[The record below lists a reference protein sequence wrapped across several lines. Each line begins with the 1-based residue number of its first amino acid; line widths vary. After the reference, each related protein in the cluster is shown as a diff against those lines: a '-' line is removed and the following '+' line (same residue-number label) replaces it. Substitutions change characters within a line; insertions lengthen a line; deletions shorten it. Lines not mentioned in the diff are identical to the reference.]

1 MEGFFF
7 SISKLASKLNI
18 GIAISLT
25 KTSFK
30 CVSFS
35 AGICEKWPLT
45 IYISTQ
51 KSRDRLLRHAVNY
64 DNSHNKNGLSV
75 DSLLP
80 GSTEKLADSLLV
92 SFFNCLLLMIG
103 FSIVFMFQVLAL
115 SFARTNISKRIS
127 LHILVK
133 KIKKTPPE
141 AISLRAILCNRNH

>member
-1 MEGFFF
+1 MREGFYF
-7 SISKLASKLNI
+7 SISKLAPKLNMC
-18 GIAISLT
+18 IAISWT

-80 GSTEKLADSLLV
+80 GSTEKPADSPLV
-92 SFFNCLLLMIG
+92 SLFNCWPLMIG

-115 SFARTNISKRIS
+115 SFARTNIIRGFHFVSS
-127 LHILVK
+127 FK
-133 KIKKTPPE
+133 KKNPTE